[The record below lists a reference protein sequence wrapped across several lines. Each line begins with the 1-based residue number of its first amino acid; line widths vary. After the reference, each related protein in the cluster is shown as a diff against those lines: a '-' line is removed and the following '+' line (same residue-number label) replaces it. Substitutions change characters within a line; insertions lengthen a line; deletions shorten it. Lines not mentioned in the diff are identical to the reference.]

1 MTAAETLAEIP
12 PWTKLPCDECG
23 DIHYATRT
31 KGRKRK
37 DVELCDGCIMFA
49 RGVKAGGEQAQTR
62 IRELEA
68 ELATLRGYQCAYA
81 QGAHGHA
88 GCGRYQRDA
97 PGGCAMKERPILF
110 SSEMVRAILD
120 GRKWQTRR
128 VVKSAH
134 AQEADAWA
142 FDPESGLWE
151 SGLAGE
157 GGAMA
162 HGEWLR
168 CPYGAPGDLLVPRTT
183 WATSPEHDQRKPK
196 DIVDGG
202 YRPPFWS
209 YWQSPEKPEWCGK
222 SRPGRFLPR
231 ELWWTV
237 PRLEVTGVRVE
248 RLQEISEDD
257 ARAEGIRR
265 VTKDGDL
272 CKYCVFDEGDMSSTA
287 WADMPRTAI
296 EAFRQLWDSIN
307 ARRGLGWEA
316 NLWVWVI
323 EFRPLGARHAG

>member
-1 MTAAETLAEIP
+1 MAE
-12 PWTKLPCDECG
+12 
-23 DIHYATRT
+23 HS
-31 KGRKRK
+31 
-37 DVELCDGCIMFA
+37 
-49 RGVKAGGEQAQTR
+49 
-62 IRELEA
+62 
-68 ELATLRGYQCAYA
+68 
-81 QGAHGHA
+81 
-88 GCGRYQRDA
+88 
-97 PGGCAMKERPILF
+97 ILF
-110 SSEMVRAILD
+110 TPEMVAAIKDRL
-120 GRKWQTRR
+120 KTQTRR
-128 VVKSAH
+128 VVKPQPDTPH
-134 AQEADAWA
+134 GGRWA
-142 FDPESGLWE
+142 FTVSSTERSHIKNPWAYSICDPEGNIYADTRRRE
-151 SGLAGE
+151 TAR
-157 GGAMA
+157 
-162 HGEWLR
+162 LR
-168 CPYGAPGDLLVPRTT
+168 CPYGVTGDLLVPCTT
-183 WATSPEHDQRKPK
+183 WATTPEHDKRKPK
-196 DIVDGG
+196 DIVASG
-202 YRPPFWS
+202 YMPPFWS
-209 YWQSPEKPEWCGK
+209 YWQSDTKPEWCGK